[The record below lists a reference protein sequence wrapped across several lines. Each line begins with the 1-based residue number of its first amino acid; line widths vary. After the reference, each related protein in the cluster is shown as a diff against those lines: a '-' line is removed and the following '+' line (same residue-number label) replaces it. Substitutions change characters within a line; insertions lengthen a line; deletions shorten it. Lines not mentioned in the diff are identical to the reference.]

1 MFKEAAC
8 QFRPQHPGNRMGNLI
23 LQLLIDQERNLSC
36 QEEAHLGLSRAQKL
50 EIFSPSHQ
58 AAKGQAGVQNVQGLQ
73 KEFSCCYFTVCA
85 LWLVLMAGWAPG

>member
-1 MFKEAAC
+1 
-8 QFRPQHPGNRMGNLI
+8 MGNLI

-58 AAKGQAGVQNVQGLQ
+58 AAKGQAGVQ
-73 KEFSCCYFTVCA
+73 CA
-85 LWLVLMAGWAPG
+85 RVAKGVLVLLFHSLRSVVSPDGGVGSGVAGESP